1 MAILPMTIGGGGGT
15 PITLTT
21 YQGKYSHTSGT
32 NTYKNITT
40 NAWVPELNHGSNGR
54 IYFDAKQKITLTA
67 YADVSDQFRIELWNS
82 SDVKVTDLLDG
93 YVPLVSNPFT
103 VDVNIESGY
112 YIRLYRKANT
122 YNPSVTF
129 MIQNYLSGLKE

>member
-1 MAILPMTIGGGGGT
+1 MLDVQILGGGGT

-32 NTYKNITT
+32 NTYKNIST

-93 YVPLVSNPFT
+93 YVPLQSNPFT

-122 YNPSVTF
+122 QNPSVTF
-129 MIQNYLSGLKE
+129 KIQNYLSGLKE